1 MRTNL
6 AAACAGLLLFAACRE
21 QTAPDILTGRVTRAD
36 GEAVRALRAL
46 VPEEC
51 RAGEVFGRQPDGDAA
66 LVVLGTGLTRGDV
79 VLWNGRPLKTTF
91 GHSRLLTAAV
101 PARLLES
108 PGRVEVTV
116 EDALDRS
123 RATLRGSFLIAP

>member
-1 MRTNL
+1 VRTSL
-6 AAACAGLLLFAACRE
+6 AAACAGLLLLTACRE
-21 QTAPDILTGRVTRAD
+21 RPAPNIAAGRLTRAD

-51 RAGEVFGRQPDGDAA
+51 RAGEVFGRQPDGDGVLA
-66 LVVLGTGLTRGDV
+66 VLGTGLTRGDV
-79 VLWNGRPLKTTF
+79 VLWNGQPLKTTF

-108 PGRVEVTV
+108 PGRVDVTV

-123 RATLRGSFLIAP
+123 RATLRGSFRVAP

>member
-1 MRTNL
+1 MRSSL
-6 AAACAGLLLFAACRE
+6 AAVCAGLLLLTACRE
-21 QTAPDILTGRVTRAD
+21 QTAPEIPTGRLTRAG

-66 LVVLGTGLTRGDV
+66 LVILGTGLTRGDV
-79 VLWNGRPLKTTF
+79 VFWNGLPLKTTF

-101 PARLLES
+101 PTRLLES
-108 PGRVEVTV
+108 PGRVELTV
-116 EDALDRS
+116 ENALDRS
-123 RATLRGSFLIAP
+123 RTSLRGSFRIAP